1 MAANEF
7 AHAWAPAR
15 RLLRRAPLPH
25 PPHRWLHTM
34 DRENLPAP
42 TSPDG
47 LPAQG
52 APVTP
57 ATARFAFADG
67 ESPEDEGGGSDVLRR
82 MLAAVLYY
90 KWLIIGIVAVGT
102 VAGVAASRFVEP
114 VYSAQARLWVSVAT
128 RDSDFEGPI
137 QSAELLQ
144 GGAWLELL
152 SSDAV
157 LDHVVREQR
166 LYLEY
171 RGRDRDVFASLQ
183 ADSAYVPGSYVATV
197 SADGRTVELKAGDGT
212 VVERAAVGAPIGRRI
227 GVRWHPDAAAL
238 TPSRSVVFRLVH
250 PRTAA
255 GGLSDAV
262 SARIVSGGSFLF
274 LAYSGTH
281 PEQVAQVTNALAD
294 RYVDVAADLKRG
306 KLSELRSILET
317 QLVYAEENLRQAE
330 LALES
335 FRVSTITLPTDAAP
349 ITPGVEATR
358 ASAYSNFFD
367 LKIQREALARDR
379 DAIRR
384 LLPDATGDLS
394 IDALAAVGAVQS
406 SPELMQALSELTEK
420 RATIRAL
427 QQQYTEAHPL
437 VRGVRQEVD
446 HLQRAVIP
454 QLAGSVAS
462 NLDARIAAADAL
474 VGSASD
480 ELREIP
486 PRAIDESR
494 LTRGVAIAATLYNE
508 LRQRYEAARLATET
522 AIPDVR
528 ILDAASV
535 PQYPSSN
542 VSLLVVLAAIAGSL
556 VLGVGLAI
564 LLERFDPRIRYPE
577 QVSDR
582 LRLPI
587 LGGLPHLQSATR
599 RNGRPDRSEAV
610 EALRSVR
617 LNLTHA
623 YGAAGPMILTI
634 SSPGPGDGKSFLTG
648 NLGLSF
654 ADLGRRTLLI
664 DGDTRRGT
672 LHRLLGIER
681 IPGLTDYLA
690 GRAELDDVIRPTNTP
705 GLDLIPCGTRFA
717 SAPELLASPR
727 MGLLLARI
735 RSSYQVILVDSPP
748 LGAGV
753 DPLVLATAT
762 GNLAVVVR
770 TGTTDR
776 AMAEAKISMLDQ
788 LPIRVLGAVVNGL
801 RAGGGYRY
809 YQYYSYLPG
818 YGADDEAGEHIKLL
832 EPA

>member
-1 MAANEF
+1 
-7 AHAWAPAR
+7 
-15 RLLRRAPLPH
+15 
-25 PPHRWLHTM
+25 M
-34 DRENLPAP
+34 DRDNLPAP
-42 TSPDG
+42 VNGQAAP
-47 LPAQG
+47 PAEVPPPG
-52 APVTP
+52 VPR
-57 ATARFAFADG
+57 RFDFADADFA
-67 ESPEDEGGGSDVLRR
+67 EEEGTGSAGLKR
-82 MLAAVLYY
+82 MLGAVLYY
-90 KWLIIGIVAVGT
+90 RWLVIGLLLVGT
-102 VAGVAASRFVEP
+102 AAGIAVSRFVEP
-114 VYSAQARLWVSVAT
+114 EYTARTRLWVSVAT
-128 RDSDFEGPI
+128 RESDFEGPI

-152 SSDAV
+152 ASDAV

-171 RGRDRDVFASLQ
+171 RTRDRDVLSTLKT
-183 ADSAYVPGSYVATV
+183 DSVYQPGSYVATV
-197 SADGRTVELKAGDGT
+197 DGAGRMVELRREHDGQL
-212 VVERAAVGAPIGRRI
+212 VAQAPVGMPVGREIGI
-227 GVRWHPDAAAL
+227 DWHPTAAAL
-238 TPSRSVVFRLVH
+238 TPGRSIVFRLLH

-255 GGLSDAV
+255 ARLSQSLDAQM
-262 SARIVSGGSFLF
+262 ASGGNFLF
-274 LAYSGTH
+274 IAYSGGH
-281 PEQVAQVTNALAD
+281 PEQVSQVTNELAD
-294 RYVDVAADLKRG
+294 RYVDVAAELKRG
-306 KLSELRSILET
+306 KLSELRQILET

-335 FRVSTITLPTDAAP
+335 FRIRTITLPSDATP
-349 ITPGVEATR
+349 VTPGVEATR
-358 ASAYSNFFD
+358 ASAYDNFFE

-384 LLPDATGDLS
+384 LLAENENGTLS
-394 IDALAAVGAVQS
+394 IDALSAIGAVQS
-406 SPELMQALSELTEK
+406 SPELTQALTELTEQ
-420 RATIRAL
+420 RATLRAL
-427 QQQYTEAHPL
+427 QQQYTDEHPL
-437 VRGVRQEVD
+437 VRSALREAD
-446 HLQRAVIP
+446 ALQREVVP
-454 QLAGSVAS
+454 QLAGTVAAS
-462 NLDARIAAADAL
+462 LDDQIAAVDAL

-494 LTRGVAIAATLYNE
+494 LTRAVTIAATLYNE
-508 LRQRYEAARLATET
+508 LRQRYESARLATET

-542 VSLLVVLAAIAGSL
+542 PSVQIILLAIVGSL
-556 VLGVGLAI
+556 GLGVGLAI

-582 LRLPI
+582 LHLRI

-634 SSPGPGDGKSFLTG
+634 SSPGPGDGKSFVSG

-672 LHRLLGIER
+672 LHRLLGVDR

-690 GRAELDDVIRPTNTP
+690 GRAELDEVIKSTSTP

-717 SAPELLASPR
+717 SAPELLSSPR
-727 MGLLLARI
+727 MGLLLAHI
-735 RSSYQVILVDSPP
+735 RATYQVILVDSPP

-762 GNLAVVVR
+762 GNLMVVIR

-776 AMAEAKISMLDQ
+776 SMAEDKIAMLGQ

-801 RAGGGYRY
+801 RAGSGHRY
-809 YQYYSYLPG
+809 QQYYSYLPG
-818 YGADDEAGEHIKLL
+818 YAADDEAGERVKLL

>member
-1 MAANEF
+1 
-7 AHAWAPAR
+7 
-15 RLLRRAPLPH
+15 
-25 PPHRWLHTM
+25 M
-34 DRENLPAP
+34 DRDNLPAP
-42 TSPDG
+42 LNDQPG
-47 LPAQG
+47 LPAD
-52 APVTP
+52 APVP
-57 ATARFAFADG
+57 GAARRFNFADADFA
-67 ESPEDEGGGSDVLRR
+67 EEEGGGSDGLKR
-82 MLAAVLYY
+82 LLGAILYY
-90 KWLIIGIVAVGT
+90 KWLVIALVILGT
-102 VAGVAASRFVEP
+102 IAGVAASRFVEP
-114 VYSAQARLWVSVAT
+114 EYTARARLWVSVAT
-128 RDSDFEGPI
+128 RQSDFEGPI

-157 LDHVVREQR
+157 LDHVVRERR

-171 RGRDRDVFASLQ
+171 RTRDRDVLSTLTT
-183 ADSAYVPGSYVATV
+183 DSTYVPGSYIATV
-197 SADGRTVELKAGDGT
+197 DGSGSTVELRRENGPM
-212 VVERAAVGAPIGRRI
+212 VEKVEIGLPIGRTI
-227 GVRWHPDAAAL
+227 GIRWQPPAAAL
-238 TPSRSVVFRLVH
+238 APGRTIVFRLQH

-255 GGLSDAV
+255 ALLSRALDAQM
-262 SARIVSGGSFLF
+262 ASGGNFLF
-274 LAYSGTH
+274 IAYSGGN
-281 PEQVAQVTNALAD
+281 PQQVAQVTNELAD
-294 RYVDVAADLKRG
+294 RYVDVAAELKRG
-306 KLSELRSILET
+306 KLSELRAILET
-317 QLVYAEENLRQAE
+317 QLTYAEENLRQAE

-335 FRVSTITLPTDAAP
+335 FRVSTITLPSDATP
-349 ITPGVEATR
+349 VTPGVEATR
-358 ASAYSNFFD
+358 SSAFD
-367 LKIQREALARDR
+367 NYFDMKIRREALQRDR

-384 LLPDATGDLS
+384 LLADNASGTLS
-394 IDALAAVGAVQS
+394 VDALSAVGAVQT
-406 SPELMQALSELTEK
+406 SPELSRALTELSES
-420 RATIRAL
+420 RAELRAL
-427 QQQYTEAHPL
+427 QQQYADARPL
-437 VRGVRQEVD
+437 VATALRDVD
-446 HLQRAVIP
+446 HLQTVVVP
-454 QLAGSVAS
+454 QLAGTVAAS
-462 NLDARIAAADAL
+462 LDDQINAMDAL

-486 PRAIDESR
+486 PRAIDEAR
-494 LTRGVAIAATLYNE
+494 LTRNVVTAANLYNE
-508 LRQRYEAARLATET
+508 LRQRYESARLATET

-542 VSLLVVLAAIAGSL
+542 PTIQIILLALVGSL
-556 VLGVGLAI
+556 GLGIGMAI

-582 LRLPI
+582 LHLPI
-587 LGGLPHLQSATR
+587 LGGLPHLNAATR

-623 YGAAGPMILTI
+623 YGAAGPMILTV
-634 SSPGPGDGKSFLTG
+634 SSPGPGDGKSFVTG

-654 ADLGRRTLLI
+654 ADLGKRTLLI

-717 SAPELLASPR
+717 SAPELLSSPR

-735 RSSYQVILVDSPP
+735 RSTYQVILVDSPP

-762 GNLAVVVR
+762 GNLMVVIR

-776 AMAEAKISMLDQ
+776 SMAEAKISMLDQ

-801 RAGGGYRY
+801 RAGSGYRY

-818 YGADDEAGEHIKLL
+818 YGADDEAGEQVKLL
-832 EPA
+832 EPV

>member
-1 MAANEF
+1 
-7 AHAWAPAR
+7 
-15 RLLRRAPLPH
+15 
-25 PPHRWLHTM
+25 M
-34 DRENLPAP
+34 DRENLPARVNSTEQP
-42 TSPDG
+42 VEIVSDQ
-47 LPAQG
+47 PASAQ
-52 APVTP
+52 
-57 ATARFAFADG
+57 RFAFADSDYPG
-67 ESPEDEGGGSDVLRR
+67 DGDAGSDFLRR
-82 MLAAVLYY
+82 ALAAVVYY
-90 KWLIIGIVAVGT
+90 KWLILGIVILGT
-102 VAGVAASRFVEP
+102 AAGVAASRFIDP
-114 VYSAQARLWVSVAT
+114 QYTARARLWVSVAT

-152 SSDAV
+152 SSYAV
-157 LDHVVREQR
+157 LDPVVREQR

-171 RGRDRDVFASLQ
+171 RSRDRDVLSAFM
-183 ADSAYVPGSYVATV
+183 ADSVYTPGSYTV
-197 SADGRTVELKAGDGT
+197 SVDAAGRTLELKDSDGS
-212 VVERAAVGAPIGRRI
+212 VLERAAVGAPIGASI
-227 GVRWHPDAAAL
+227 GVHWQPDASAL
-238 TPSRSVVFRLVH
+238 LPTRNIVFRLLH
-250 PRTAA
+250 PRSAA
-255 GGLSDAV
+255 GRLSAAVDAQM
-262 SARIVSGGSFLF
+262 ISGGSFLF
-274 LAYSGTH
+274 LTYRGSH
-281 PEQVAQVTNALAD
+281 PEQVAQVTNELAKQ
-294 RYVDVAADLKRG
+294 YVDVAAELKRG
-306 KLSELRSILET
+306 KLSELRAILET
-317 QLVYAEENLRQAE
+317 QLTYAEENLRQAE

-349 ITPGVEATR
+349 VTPGVEATR

-384 LLPDATGDLS
+384 VLADAANTTLPV
-394 IDALAAVGAVQS
+394 DALAAVGAVQA
-406 SPELMQALSELTEK
+406 SPELQQALAELTAQ
-420 RATIRAL
+420 RATLRAL
-427 QQQYTEAHPL
+427 QQQYTDEHPL
-437 VRGVRQEVD
+437 VRTSQSSVN
-446 HLQRAVIP
+446 HLQDVVVP
-454 QLAGSVAS
+454 QLAGAVAA
-462 NLDARIAAADAL
+462 NLNERIAAADDL
-474 VGSASD
+474 IGSASD

-494 LTRGVAIAATLYNE
+494 LTRSVVTAATLYNE
-508 LRQRYEAARLATET
+508 LRQRYESARLATET

-535 PQYPSSN
+535 PQYPDSN
-542 VSLLVVLAAIAGSL
+542 LTILVMLAALVASL
-556 VLGVGLAI
+556 GLGVGLAI
-564 LLERFDPRIRYPE
+564 ALERLDPRIRYPE

-599 RNGRPDRSEAV
+599 RNGRPDRTEAV

-623 YGAAGPMILTI
+623 YGAAGPMMLTV
-634 SSPGPGDGKSFLTG
+634 SSPGPGDGKSFVTG

-672 LHRLLGIER
+672 LHRLLGVER

-690 GRAELDDVIRPTNTP
+690 GRAELDDVIRPTSTT
-705 GLDLIPCGTRFA
+705 GLDVIPCGTRFA
-717 SAPELLASPR
+717 SAPELLSSPR
-727 MGLLLARI
+727 MGMLLARI

-762 GNLAVVVR
+762 GNIMVVVR

-801 RAGGGYRY
+801 RANSGYRY

-818 YGADDEAGEHIKLL
+818 YTADDEAGERVKLL

>member
-1 MAANEF
+1 MDRDNLPVPLNGQPGVPAETPGLVA
-7 AHAWAPAR
+7 AR
-15 RLLRRAPLPH
+15 RF
-25 PPHRWLHTM
+25 
-34 DRENLPAP
+34 N
-42 TSPDG
+42 
-47 LPAQG
+47 
-52 APVTP
+52 
-57 ATARFAFADG
+57 FAD
-67 ESPEDEGGGSDVLRR
+67 SDSAEDEGTGSGGLKR
-82 MLAAVLYY
+82 MLGAVLYY
-90 KWLIIGIVAVGT
+90 KWLVIGVLVVGT
-102 VAGVAASRFVEP
+102 AIGVAASRFVEP
-114 VYSAQARLWVSVAT
+114 EYTARARLWVSVAT

-152 SSDAV
+152 ASDAV

-171 RGRDRDVFASLQ
+171 RARDRDVLSTLTV
-183 ADSAYVPGSYVATV
+183 DSEYVPGSYVAAV
-197 SADGRTVELKAGDGT
+197 DGAGESIELRRSDGT
-212 VVERAAVGAPIGRRI
+212 VIERAPVGAAVGAAIGI
-227 GVRWHPDAAAL
+227 RWRPAASAFS
-238 TPSRSVVFRLVH
+238 PGRNIVFRLVH

-255 GGLSDAV
+255 GRLSTAVDA
-262 SARIVSGGSFLF
+262 SMASGGNFLF
-274 LAYSGTH
+274 LAYSGGH
-281 PEQVAQVTNALAD
+281 PELVAQVTNELAD
-294 RYVDVAADLKRG
+294 RYVEVAAELKRS
-306 KLSELRSILET
+306 KLSELRQILET

-335 FRVSTITLPTDAAP
+335 FRVSTITLPSDAAP
-349 ITPGVEATR
+349 VTPGVEATR

-367 LKIQREALARDR
+367 LKIQREVLARER

-384 LLPDATGDLS
+384 LLAESTNGTLS
-394 IDALAAVGAVQS
+394 IDALSAVGAVQT
-406 SPELMQALSELTEK
+406 SPELSQALTELTEQ
-420 RATIRAL
+420 RATLRAL
-427 QQQYTEAHPL
+427 QQQYTDEHPL
-437 VRGVRQEVD
+437 VRNALRETGNLQGV
-446 HLQRAVIP
+446 VIP
-454 QLAGSVAS
+454 QLAGAVAA
-462 NLDARIAAADAL
+462 NLDDRIAAADAL
-474 VGSASD
+474 VNSASD

-494 LTRGVAIAATLYNE
+494 LTRGVTIAATLYNE
-508 LRQRYEAARLATET
+508 LRQRYESARLATET

-542 VSLLVVLAAIAGSL
+542 PSLQIILLALVGSL
-556 VLGVGLAI
+556 GLGAGLAI

-599 RNGRPDRSEAV
+599 RNGKPDRTEAV

-623 YGAAGPMILTI
+623 YGAAGPMILTV
-634 SSPGPGDGKSFLTG
+634 SSPGPGDGKSFVTG

-672 LHRLLGIER
+672 LHRLLGVDR

-690 GRAELDDVIRPTNTP
+690 GRAELDDVIKSTNAP
-705 GLDLIPCGTRFA
+705 GLDVIPCGTRFA
-717 SAPELLASPR
+717 SAPELLSSPR

-735 RSSYQVILVDSPP
+735 RSTYQVVLVDSPP

-753 DPLVLATAT
+753 DPLVLATTT
-762 GNLAVVVR
+762 GNLMVVVR

-776 AMAEAKISMLDQ
+776 AMAEAKIAMLDQ

-818 YGADDEAGEHIKLL
+818 YAADDEAGEQVKLL